1 MDKENLK
8 EKAIQ
13 DKDIKELGD
22 EDLEKVAGGVVEEDE
37 YYYQGAP
44 DD

>member
-22 EDLEKVAGGVVEEDE
+22 EDLEKVAGGLDKD
-37 YYYQGAP
+37 YYYEGAP